1 MDTETVIPL
10 GVYVHVPFCRRRCDY
25 CAFAT
30 YTDRDHLMGT
40 YAAALCADI
49 SGAVED
55 GRLPLATAVFFGG
68 GTPSRLDP
76 DLLASVIDRIPLAG
90 GAEVTVECNPE
101 DVSPERMTSYR
112 SAGVTRISVGAQAV
126 AGHVLASLGRHHQ
139 WAEVKE
145 AAAVVGSA
153 GFASWNL
160 DLIFGAA
167 AEHDADWEGALGC
180 VLGLEVPPP
189 HVSAYALTVE
199 PGTPLA
205 ADATRHPDDDVQARR
220 YRRADEILTGAGYEW
235 EEISNWARPGH
246 RCHYNNIAWSGGD
259 YLGFGSAAHSHRDGT
274 RWWNVHTPERYIAKV
289 TAGASPVAGTEML
302 SEGQRRFER
311 LSLALRTPAGV
322 PDAAIADMPELEGLV
337 ERREGRAILTV
348 AGRMLAN
355 EVTLRLETRE
365 EVLEGADN
373 LPR

>member
-1 MDTETVIPL
+1 MDTEMVSPF

-40 YAAALCADI
+40 YASALCTDI

-55 GRLPLATAVFFGG
+55 GRLPLTTAVFFGG

-76 DLLASVIDRIPLAG
+76 ELLASVIDRIPLAG

-101 DVSPERMTSYR
+101 DVSPEQMAFYR

-126 AGHVLASLGRHHQ
+126 APHVLASLGRHHQ
-139 WAEVKE
+139 WAEVEE
-145 AAAVVGSA
+145 AAAIVGSA
-153 GFASWNL
+153 GFSSWNL

-167 AEHDADWEGALGC
+167 AEEDADWEDALARVLALGA
-180 VLGLEVPPP
+180 PPP
-189 HVSAYALTVE
+189 HVSAYALTIE

-205 ADATRHPDDDVQARR
+205 ADRTRHPDDDVQARR
-220 YRRADEILTGAGYEW
+220 YRRADEILDGAGYEW

-246 RCHYNNIAWSGGD
+246 RCRYNNIAWSGGD

-274 RWWNVHTPERYIAKV
+274 RWWNVRTPERYIAKV
-289 TAGASPVAGTEML
+289 TGGASPVAGTEIL
-302 SEGQRRFER
+302 REEQRRFER

-322 PDAAIADMPELEGLV
+322 PDTVIPDVAELEGLV
-337 ERREGRAILTV
+337 ERRGGRAILTV

-355 EVTLRLETRE
+355 EVIMRLEIRE
-365 EVLEGADN
+365 GALEGADI